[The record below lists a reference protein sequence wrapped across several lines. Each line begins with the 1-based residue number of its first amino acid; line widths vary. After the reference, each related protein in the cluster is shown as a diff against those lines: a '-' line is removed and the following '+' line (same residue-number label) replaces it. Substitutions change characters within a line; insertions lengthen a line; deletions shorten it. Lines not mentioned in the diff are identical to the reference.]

1 NLLQIGLWGLFGTM
15 AHGMLAAVFGLDV
28 PWWAASLVGV
38 VLVFGLA
45 ALGVDVGAKVLGV
58 LLVLETVMLVILASS
73 IVLQRGG
80 QFDLGT

>member
-1 NLLQIGLWGLFGTM
+1 
-15 AHGMLAAVFGLDV
+15 V

-80 QFDLGT
+80 QFDLGTLAPENVFTPNMLAILGFGFAA

>member
-1 NLLQIGLWGLFGTM
+1 GLWGLFGTM

-80 QFDLGT
+80 QFDL